1 MQSSIYQEDDSG
13 NAVSVNYR
21 EKSEDH
27 LRTLGWSQCK
37 TMQIQTSTTAVKR
50 KTEPCE
56 DILMGL
62 ENHRNLEGK
71 GTTDKDLMSPA

>member
-1 MQSSIYQEDDSG
+1 M
-13 NAVSVNYR
+13 NYR

-27 LRTLGWSQCK
+27 LRTLEWSQCK

-62 ENHRNLEGK
+62 GNQQESGK
-71 GTTDKDLMSPA
+71 ERDNRQGPDVSSLGV

>member
-21 EKSEDH
+21 EKSEEH

-50 KTEPCE
+50 KTEPTY
-56 DILMGL
+56 LWGL
-62 ENHRNLEGK
+62 RTTGIWKGK
-71 GTTDKDLMSPA
+71 GQQTRT